1 MILPTVGDGLD
12 WCRNQQFTT
21 YDQDN
26 DLNGDYNCAERWT
39 GAWWY
44 KACHRSNLNG
54 LYLHNEDL
62 PHAAGKGVTWKP
74 WRGGSFSMKKS
85 EMKLRPKP

>member
-1 MILPTVGDGLD
+1 M
-12 WCRNQQFTT
+12 QFST

-26 DLNGDYNCAERWT
+26 DQKGFNCAERFT

-44 KACHRSNLNG
+44 KDCHDSNLNG
-54 LYLHNEDL
+54 LYLHDEEL
-62 PHAAGKGVTWKP
+62 PHDEAKGVVWQPWKGY
-74 WRGGSFSMKKS
+74 WFSLKKS